1 MHKGTMFC
9 VFLAL
14 QFPEVWL
21 LEDNSVTLEKIV
33 LSDQW
38 FLLLASNYNKIQ
50 DK

>member
-1 MHKGTMFC
+1 MFC

-21 LEDNSVTLEKIV
+21 LEDNPVTLEEIA
-33 LSDQW
+33 LFDQR
-38 FLLLASNYNKIQ
+38 FLLLASNYNKIH